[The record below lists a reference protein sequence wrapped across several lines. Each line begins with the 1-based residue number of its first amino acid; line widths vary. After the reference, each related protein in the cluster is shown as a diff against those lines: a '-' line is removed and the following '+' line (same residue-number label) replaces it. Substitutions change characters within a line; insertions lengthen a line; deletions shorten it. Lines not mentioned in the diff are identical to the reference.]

1 MEETLFTVNDQTSY
15 FVHTAPTRNRCV
27 LIETDT
33 GGADR
38 VEYFARSATA
48 DTSFGPNSARVD
60 FGNDDE
66 VGESAVLRVTNRYD
80 TP

>member
-1 MEETLFTVNDQTSY
+1 MNEQFLTFTDQTVQSRI
-15 FVHTAPTRNRCV
+15 TPPARNRCAV
-27 LIETDT
+27 KEIDT